1 MAWSAKSAKIP
12 VIGKYLQW
20 RIIWFYWSYEKQK
33 QKQTKTTTKTKQRK
47 NQQKTKQNKTKQ
59 KTRHRNT
66 KQQQQKY
73 PTYQFQQKD
82 RKILRQ
88 VKSGRKIIKTISSF
102 ALISDQNRFSHC
114 NINTISSRQVMRIE
128 KNINYGIISW
138 SNTDFP
144 TLISWRIVLQTVRRI
159 TNEILGV
166 NGLKNPLSVT
176 LTLENGDV

>member
-12 VIGKYLQW
+12 TIGKYLQW

-47 NQQKTKQNKTKQ
+47 INKKQNKT
-59 KTRHRNT
+59 RHRKT

-114 NINTISSRQVMRIE
+114 NINTISSRQVMKIK
-128 KNINYGIISW
+128 KNINHGIISR
-138 SNTDFP
+138 SNTDLP
-144 TLISWRIVLQTVRRI
+144 ELIS
-159 TNEILGV
+159 
-166 NGLKNPLSVT
+166 
-176 LTLENGDV
+176 

>member
-1 MAWSAKSAKIP
+1 MKNKN
-12 VIGKYLQW
+12 
-20 RIIWFYWSYEKQK
+20 RNKQK
-33 QKQTKTTTKTKQRK
+33 QQQKQNKEKINKKQ
-47 NQQKTKQNKTKQ
+47 NKTKQNKTN
-59 KTRHRNT
+59 TRHRNT

-88 VKSGRKIIKTISSF
+88 VKSRRKIIKTISSF
-102 ALISDQNRFSHC
+102 ALIRDQNRFSHC
-114 NINTISSRQVMRIE
+114 NINKKSDENRE
-128 KNINYGIISW
+128 NINHGIISW

>member
-12 VIGKYLQW
+12 AIGKYLQR

-33 QKQTKTTTKTKQRK
+33 QKQTETNKNNNKNKTKK
-47 NQQKTKQNKTKQ
+47 INKKQNKT
-59 KTRHRNT
+59 RHRKT

-102 ALISDQNRFSHC
+102 ALKSDQNRFSHC
-114 NINTISSRQVMRIE
+114 NINTISSRQVMKIK
-128 KNINYGIISW
+128 KNINHGIISR
-138 SNTDFP
+138 SNTDLP
-144 TLISWRIVLQTVRRI
+144 ELIS
-159 TNEILGV
+159 
-166 NGLKNPLSVT
+166 
-176 LTLENGDV
+176 

>member
-1 MAWSAKSAKIP
+1 MKSKNRN
-12 VIGKYLQW
+12 KRKQQ
-20 RIIWFYWSYEKQK
+20 QK
-33 QKQTKTTTKTKQRK
+33 QNKEKINK
-47 NQQKTKQNKTKQ
+47 KQNKTKQ

-102 ALISDQNRFSHC
+102 ALIRDQNRFSHC

-166 NGLKNPLSVT
+166 NGLKKPLSVT

>member
-1 MAWSAKSAKIP
+1 MKNKNRN
-12 VIGKYLQW
+12 KRKQQ
-20 RIIWFYWSYEKQK
+20 QK
-33 QKQTKTTTKTKQRK
+33 QNKEKINK
-47 NQQKTKQNKTKQ
+47 KQNKTKQ

-128 KNINYGIISW
+128 KNINYGIIS
-138 SNTDFP
+138 
-144 TLISWRIVLQTVRRI
+144 
-159 TNEILGV
+159 
-166 NGLKNPLSVT
+166 
-176 LTLENGDV
+176 

>member
-12 VIGKYLQW
+12 AIGKYLQW

-47 NQQKTKQNKTKQ
+47 STKNKTKQ
-59 KTRHRNT
+59 DTE

-102 ALISDQNRFSHC
+102 ALIRDQNRFSHC
-114 NINTISSRQVMRIE
+114 NINTISSRQVMRIK
-128 KNINYGIISW
+128 KNINHGIISR
-138 SNTDFP
+138 SNTDLP
-144 TLISWRIVLQTVRRI
+144 ELIS
-159 TNEILGV
+159 
-166 NGLKNPLSVT
+166 
-176 LTLENGDV
+176 